1 MKKYKWMG
9 ILGAWVL
16 AVGLLVSG
24 CSASRSPEAMVQ
36 TASKCL
42 QEAKSM
48 EGTQITVNTQES
60 HRYTYA
66 FQWQRDPYLLYFQ
79 NYARDEKVPYVT
91 CYYEQHDGQL
101 VNYFKSIYNDPEK
114 KQEIWMQEWLT
125 DIQEQAVRVEYDPAV
140 LGGILLGGLEQ
151 AKVVGSSKINNS
163 SATQIDGVLQG
174 QALQDALCNQ
184 YFFSSA
190 TRRADRDEEDAA
202 LYEEM
207 GVVPLSIWIDGQ
219 GRLVRARL
227 DVTEAVVRV
236 LGYAEKAEDGT
247 ANQCYLELNLGNY
260 DRVPAITVPEEA
272 YQGEKV

>member
-1 MKKYKWMG
+1 MKRRT
-9 ILGAWVL
+9 WVGVL
-16 AVGLLVSG
+16 IAGVMAVCLLVSG
-24 CSASRSPEAMVQ
+24 CGVSRSPEAMVK
-36 TASKCL
+36 AAAEHL
-42 QEAKSM
+42 QKAKSV
-48 EGTQITVNTQES
+48 EGTQVTVNTHRG
-60 HRYTYA
+60 HRYTNV
-66 FQWQRDPYLLYFQ
+66 FQWQRDPYLLFFQ
-79 NYARDEKVPYVT
+79 NYAQDETVPFVT
-91 CYYEQHDGQL
+91 CYYERHEGQL

-114 KQEIWMQEWLT
+114 KQEVWVQEWLT
-125 DIQEQAVRVEYDPAV
+125 EKQERKARMEFDPVV

-151 AKVVGSSKINNS
+151 AKAVGTSKVNGGI
-163 SATQIDGVLQG
+163 ATQIDGVLQG

-190 TRRADRDEEDAA
+190 AWRADRDEEDAA
-202 LYEEM
+202 LYKEM
-207 GVVPLSIWIDGQ
+207 GAVPLSIWIDGQ

-236 LGYAEKAEDGT
+236 LGYAEKGEDGT